1 MDNRT
6 NLLDCALNLFAAR
19 GYDAVG
25 VQEIVEAA
33 GVTKPTLY
41 HYFVNK
47 RGLLD
52 VLLQSGFERLLDEV
66 RAAALY
72 HGDLTLTLEKIVK
85 AHFSFAHQNPN
96 FYRMQ
101 LTMYFAPPGS
111 EPNQSVTRLSLQQY
125 QIVEAVFS
133 QAVENHGNL
142 RGRQRLVTAT
152 FIGMI
157 NTFIA
162 MFLNSYVELDDTLVY
177 QAVHQFMHGIMS

>member
-66 RAAALY
+66 WGWA
-72 HGDLTLTLEKIVK
+72 
-85 AHFSFAHQNPN
+85 N
-96 FYRMQ
+96 
-101 LTMYFAPPGS
+101 
-111 EPNQSVTRLSLQQY
+111 
-125 QIVEAVFS
+125 
-133 QAVENHGNL
+133 AVETRAVDIRIAEL
-142 RGRQRLVTAT
+142 RKALGEDPAHPRYIQTVIGEGYVFVGPVTGR
-152 FIGMI
+152 
-157 NTFIA
+157 NT
-162 MFLNSYVELDDTLVY
+162 
-177 QAVHQFMHGIMS
+177 